1 MSERVLFSAQKNEGP
16 FLLEWV
22 AYHRVIGFSRIVVV
36 SNDCDDGSDVLL
48 DRLAEAGVVE
58 HIRQEVPQGVAPQA
72 NAERVAREAGVFRD
86 GDWIMWLD
94 ADEFLLPSPP
104 HQTVEDLIAAIGDAA
119 ALMMAWRFFGDN
131 HHKHWPG
138 RHVSSDFTLAA
149 RRRRGQNAQVKT
161 LFRHGPEIE
170 RLDIHRPVLRQG
182 VTREDF
188 PVVTSAGNPADDR
201 FYQPSSR
208 PFNRLVAE
216 QRPYILGQVAH
227 FSIRTPDMY
236 ARKPCVVTAI
246 TPIRRRFRARMNSIP
261 SAIST
266 MSANSGWPNG
276 PTRPPPKCTNCCK
289 TRESPRHLR
298 PSRAFAICG
307 IPHTTERDHALN
319 PSDHKSNFFG

>member
-58 HIRQEVPQGVAPQA
+58 HIRQEVPQGIAPQA
-72 NAERVAREAGVFRD
+72 NAERVAREAGVFRG

-138 RHVSSDFTLAA
+138 RHVSADFTLAA

-161 LFRHGPEIE
+161 LFRHGPEIA
-170 RLDIHRPVLRQG
+170 RLDIHRPVLADG
-182 VTREDF
+182 VTRGDF

-236 ARKPCVVTAI
+236 ARKALRGDGYYADPQAVPRTDELYSKRNFNDVQEFGLAERAEATTAEMHKLLQNPRI
-246 TPIRRRFRARMNSIP
+246 AEA
-261 SAIST
+261 SAAIDGIS
-266 MSANSGWPNG
+266 NLW
-276 PTRPPPKCTNCCK
+276 
-289 TRESPRHLR
+289 
-298 PSRAFAICG
+298 
-307 IPHTTERDHALN
+307 HTTYNRT
-319 PSDHKSNFFG
+319 